1 MASRSD
7 TPIDFDPVQAVR
19 DYHAAI
25 AALDFSAVEAFFAD
39 DAVYRSAGTGG
50 SIKGRAAI
58 LDAFRRYFEEFPDQQ
73 AEDSLV
79 ERVSPRA
86 ARSLWSLVATSRHSG
101 LVSRRSGEETV
112 TFDAKGRIVRVDVDD
127 RETETPGAL

>member
-1 MASRSD
+1 MALHSD
-7 TPIDFDPVQAVR
+7 PLVDFDPVQAVR

-25 AALDFSAVEAFFAD
+25 AALDFSAVDAFFAD
-39 DAVYRSAGTGG
+39 EAVYRSAGTGG
-50 SIKGRAAI
+50 SIEGRAAI
-58 LDAFRRYFEEFPDQQ
+58 LDAFRRYFEEFPDQR

-101 LVSRRSGEETV
+101 VVSRRSGEETV
-112 TFDAKGRIVRVDVDD
+112 TFDAKGRIVLVDVHD